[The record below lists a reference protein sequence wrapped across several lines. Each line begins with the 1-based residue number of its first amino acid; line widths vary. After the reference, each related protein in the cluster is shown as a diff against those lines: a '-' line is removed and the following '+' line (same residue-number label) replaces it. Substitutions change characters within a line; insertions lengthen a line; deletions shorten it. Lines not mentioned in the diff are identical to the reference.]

1 MQLARVDPGLAQ
13 PHALHQLDHGA
24 RTLTLAFALL
34 QLLVVGVAAN
44 APIAASPRHAWTA
57 ASAIARSMRG
67 SEMCL
72 RWCRLSRTGI
82 GRACTR
88 SYLSSKLATRLK

>member
-57 ASAIARSMRG
+57 ASAIARSMRMAVKCALDG
-67 SEMCL
+67 VASAAPALVEHV
-72 RWCRLSRTGI
+72 
-82 GRACTR
+82 
-88 SYLSSKLATRLK
+88 LAVT